1 VCSTNAN
8 PTCRTIKT
16 TNVKSS
22 NPTKSAMTIQH
33 KIWLDRMVALEQN
46 LDQIQDQ
53 IEQMHVSESWT
64 LEDSQQAIQAIQAIR
79 RQWLRANANREAI
92 QKLRTLVPIHLLSKP
107 TAFRVYLNTIEHWMN
122 ELEEG
127 ENT

>member
-1 VCSTNAN
+1 
-8 PTCRTIKT
+8 
-16 TNVKSS
+16 
-22 NPTKSAMTIQH
+22 MTIRQ

-46 LDQIQDQ
+46 LDEIQNQ
-53 IEQMHVSESWT
+53 IEQIRISEFWT
-64 LEDSQQAIQAIQAIR
+64 LEDAQHAVQAIQAIR
-79 RQWLRANANREAI
+79 RQWLRAAANREALS
-92 QKLRTLVPIHLLSKP
+92 KLRTLVPPNLLSKP